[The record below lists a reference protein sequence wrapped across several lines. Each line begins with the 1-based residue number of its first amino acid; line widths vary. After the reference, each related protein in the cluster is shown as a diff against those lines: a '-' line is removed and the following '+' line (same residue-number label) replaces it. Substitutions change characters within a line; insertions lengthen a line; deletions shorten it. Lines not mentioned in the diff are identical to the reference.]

1 MDKETIPEDFEESL
15 KFYKSIGLLTDE
27 EIEKLLS
34 DEEPE
39 PTYIVEWGNG
49 EYVDYE
55 LKNDEEALEFWRN
68 HLDDGMPILDM
79 WNYYTGEHL
88 TKPKK

>member
-1 MDKETIPEDFEESL
+1 
-15 KFYKSIGLLTDE
+15 
-27 EIEKLLS
+27 LS

-55 LKNDEEALEFWRN
+55 FKNDEEALEFWRK
-68 HLDDGMPILDM
+68 HLDDRMPILDM

>member
-1 MDKETIPEDFEESL
+1 MDKEELSDNFKKRID
-15 KFYKSIGLLTDE
+15 FYKSIGLITEE

-34 DEEPE
+34 NEEPE

-55 LKNDEEALEFWRN
+55 LKNDEEALDFWRK
-68 HLDDGMPILDM
+68 HLNDRMQILDM

-88 TKPKK
+88 KKPEK